1 MVFAAL
7 WVVISA
13 LSPRSWASDAK
24 SFLWEVTS
32 DTATVFVMGSIH
44 AAKPEFYPLN
54 PVIENAFKQSSCL
67 VVEVNP
73 SASDEKKI
81 QAIIEEKGFYPE
93 NDQIKNHIEGPL
105 YKDLLKYLAKNGI
118 PLERVSRMR
127 PGFLSFTL
135 TAAHIIKLG
144 YLPEHGVDLYFLN
157 KARESKQI
165 LELETLEEQMEL
177 LLDMPHENLFLKY
190 TLADLD
196 HAEQMLLDMS
206 SDWLNGD
213 TEGIY
218 NNVIQPFIGN
228 PEMMPLMNRLFF
240 ERNRKMTSKIKELLK
255 GDRTCFV
262 VVGAG
267 HLVGDKGIIELLKQG
282 QYNIRQLRKS

>member
-1 MVFAAL
+1 MVFTAL

-13 LSPRSWASDAK
+13 LPPRSWASDAK

-32 DTATVFVMGSIH
+32 DTTTVFVMGSIH

-73 SASDEKKI
+73 FTTDEKKI
-81 QAIIEEKGFYPE
+81 EALIARKGFYPE
-93 NDQIKNHIEGPL
+93 NDHIKNHIEGTL
-105 YKDLLKYLAKNGI
+105 YDDLVKYLGQNGI
-118 PLERVSRMR
+118 SLERVSRMR

-135 TAAHIIKLG
+135 TAGHIMKLG

-165 LELETLEEQMEL
+165 LELETLEEQMAL
-177 LLDMPHENLFLKY
+177 LLDMPHENLYLKY

-196 HAEQMLLDMS
+196 HAEPMLLDMS
-206 SDWLNGD
+206 TDWLNGD
-213 TEGIY
+213 AEGIY
-218 NNVIQPFIGN
+218 NNVIQPYIGN

-240 ERNRKMTSKIKELLK
+240 ERNRKMTLKIKALLK
-255 GDRTCFV
+255 GGRTCFV

-282 QYNIRQLRKS
+282 PYNIRQLGKS